1 MIISASRRTD
11 MPAFFPKETIEKI
24 ISMNNDE
31 QKTLFKTNIVEGVVF
46 WTKNARPIMPY
57 LNELDSL
64 EIPYYFQYTMN
75 DYPGLEPNIPGF
87 WNRITT
93 FIDLSEMLGKHRV
106 IWRYDPFLTSVAPV
120 EFTLETVLRRF
131 EFMGNCLYKNTEKL
145 VFSFLDP
152 YDKIPSGL
160 NPPTKEEE
168 IKIYNK
174 ILDLNRIWNLKICT
188 CADPVRDEL
197 INVNRCIDPELFKRL
212 GVELPD
218 PRKKDNS
225 QRKECWCYPS
235 LDIGAYHTC
244 KHNCLYCY
252 AR

>member
-1 MIISASRRTD
+1 

-75 DYPGLEPNIPGF
+75 DYPGLEQNIPGF
-87 WNRITT
+87 WKRLGS
-93 FIDLSEMLGKHRV
+93 FIELSEMLGKHRV
-106 IWRYDPFLTSVAPV
+106 IWRFDPFLTSVSPV
-120 EFTLETVLRRF
+120 EYTTETVLRRF
-131 EFMGNCLYKNTEKL
+131 EFMGHCVNKYTEKL

-152 YDKIPSGL
+152 YDKIPSGI

-168 IKIYNK
+168 LQIVNK
-174 ILDLNRIWNLKICT
+174 ILELNKIWNLTVTT
-188 CADPVRDEL
+188 CADPVINSL
-197 INVNRCIDPELFKRL
+197 INVNRCIDPALFKKL
-212 GVELPD
+212 GIELPD
-218 PRKKDNS
+218 PRKRDNS
-225 QRKECWCYPS
+225 QRNECWCYPS
-235 LDIGAYHTC
+235 VDIGTYHTC